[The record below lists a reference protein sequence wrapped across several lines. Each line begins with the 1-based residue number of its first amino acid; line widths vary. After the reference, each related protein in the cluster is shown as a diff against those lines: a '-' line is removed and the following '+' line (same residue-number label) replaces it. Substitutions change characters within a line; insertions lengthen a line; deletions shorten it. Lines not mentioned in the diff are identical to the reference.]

1 MDNKS
6 KKNSPAK
13 NVILVILGFIVLLV
27 LVCLLFE
34 FVLKKINAGNTISD
48 GDYNI
53 EVTLEGGSGRAT
65 MQSPANLIVKDGNE
79 TLEVVWSSPNYDYMK
94 VGGKKYE
101 PVNTKG
107 NSVFEVPCDIS
118 VEMKCVAD
126 TVAMS
131 RPHEIEYTIKFDRD
145 SLKEG
150 KAEASEG
157 GAAGESSK
165 NAANNSSS
173 SIAGSDGNSSS
184 TSVSSDTPE
193 SVDSAEENYS
203 APKINGEDPVS
214 EEKLS
219 DAKKFR
225 IFKYS
230 DVTLIHI
237 YPDSDFI
244 LCDLKKKD
252 ELKIEYSSG
261 TDEPNVQYIEKNPKN
276 CYLAATAA
284 MSLIDRI
291 DAIGNLS
298 YSSLKE
304 EDWYVDNAKK
314 AMEEGSLVFAGK
326 YSEPDYEML
335 TQGKCPVAIESMMIE
350 QTPDVKE
357 KLESLGIPVI
367 VDRSSSEDSPLARLE
382 WVKFYGT
389 LFGREDE
396 ANSFFDSEKSR
407 IERIAA
413 DENTGKKAAFFY
425 VNSKG
430 EVVVRASSDYV
441 SEMIRLAGADYT
453 FEGLSKQAGT
463 HSDTVHISM
472 EEFISKAA
480 DTDYLFLDGT
490 IVDTPSSI
498 AEFTEKYPSLATIKA
513 IKDGNVYIY
522 GKSMYQATDSMGDC
536 IEDMHKIFTGST
548 DALTVM
554 KKMN

>member
-1 MDNKS
+1 MSMDNTS

-13 NVILVILGFIVLLV
+13 NIILVILGFIVLLV
-27 LVCLLFE
+27 LVCLLFA
-34 FVLKKINAGNTISD
+34 FVLKKINSGNTISD
-48 GDYNI
+48 GDYYI

-65 MQSPANLIVKDGNE
+65 IQSPANLTVKDGKE
-79 TLEVVWSSPNYDYMK
+79 TLEIVWSSPNYDYMK
-94 VGGKKYE
+94 VDGKKYE
-101 PVNTKG
+101 PVNTEG

-131 RPHEIEYTIKFDRD
+131 KPHEIEYTIKFDRD

-150 KAEASEG
+150 KAEDSG
-157 GAAGESSK
+157 NDAAGNPEDSL
-165 NAANNSSS
+165 NSSDS
-173 SIAGSDGNSSS
+173 VAGSDGNSSS
-184 TSVSSDTPE
+184 TSEVSDT
-193 SVDSAEENYS
+193 SSGVDAAEEKYS

-230 DVTLIHI
+230 DATLIHI

-261 TDEPNVQYIEKNPKN
+261 TDEPTVQYISKDPKN
-276 CYLAATAA
+276 VYLAATAA

-298 YSSLKE
+298 YSSLKA

-314 AMEEGSLVFAGK
+314 AMEDGTLTFAGK

-335 TQGKCPVAIESMMIE
+335 TKGKCSVAIESMMIE

-357 KLESLGIPVI
+357 KLESLGIPVV
-367 VDRSSSEDSPLARLE
+367 VDRSSSEESPLGRLE

-389 LFGREDE
+389 LFGKEDE
-396 ANSFFDSEKSR
+396 ANSFFEAEKTR
-407 IERIAA
+407 IESIAS
-413 DENTGKKAAFFY
+413 DEKTGKKASFFY

-453 FEGLSKQAGT
+453 FEGLSKQSGT

-472 EEFISKAA
+472 EEFISKAS

-498 AEFTEKYPSLATIKA
+498 AELTEKYPALATIKA
-513 IKDGNVYIY
+513 IKDGNVYVY

-554 KKMN
+554 KKMK

>member
-1 MDNKS
+1 MDNTS

-13 NVILVILGFIVLLV
+13 NIILVILGFIVLLV
-27 LVCLLFE
+27 LVCLLFA
-34 FVLKKINAGNTISD
+34 FVLKKINSGNTISD
-48 GDYNI
+48 GDYYI

-65 MQSPANLIVKDGNE
+65 IQSPANLTVKDGKE
-79 TLEVVWSSPNYDYMK
+79 TLEIVWSSPNYDYMK
-94 VGGKKYE
+94 VDGKKYE
-101 PVNTKG
+101 PVNTEG

-131 RPHEIEYTIKFDRD
+131 KPHEIEYTIKFDRD

-150 KAEASEG
+150 KAEDSG
-157 GAAGESSK
+157 NDAAGNPEDSL
-165 NAANNSSS
+165 NSSDS
-173 SIAGSDGNSSS
+173 VAGSDGNSSS
-184 TSVSSDTPE
+184 TSEVSDT
-193 SVDSAEENYS
+193 SSGVDAAEEKYS

-230 DVTLIHI
+230 DATLIHI

-261 TDEPNVQYIEKNPKN
+261 TDEPTVQYISKDPKN
-276 CYLAATAA
+276 VYLAATAA

-298 YSSLKE
+298 YSSLKA

-314 AMEEGSLVFAGK
+314 AMEDGTLTFAGK

-335 TQGKCPVAIESMMIE
+335 TKGKCSVAIESMMIE

-357 KLESLGIPVI
+357 KLESLGIPVV
-367 VDRSSSEDSPLARLE
+367 VDRSSSEESPLGRLE

-389 LFGREDE
+389 LFGKEDE
-396 ANSFFDSEKSR
+396 ANSFFEAEKTR
-407 IERIAA
+407 IESIAS
-413 DENTGKKAAFFY
+413 DEKTGKKASFFY

-453 FEGLSKQAGT
+453 FEGLSKQSGT

-472 EEFISKAA
+472 EEFISKAS

-498 AEFTEKYPSLATIKA
+498 AELTEKYPALATIKA
-513 IKDGNVYIY
+513 IKDGNVYVY

-554 KKMN
+554 KKMK